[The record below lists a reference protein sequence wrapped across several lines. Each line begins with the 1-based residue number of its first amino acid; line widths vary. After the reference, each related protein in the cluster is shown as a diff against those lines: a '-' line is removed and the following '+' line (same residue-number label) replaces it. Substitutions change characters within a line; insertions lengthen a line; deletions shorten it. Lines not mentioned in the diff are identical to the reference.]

1 MINKR
6 EKSTGNRSRRVLK
19 IIRLET
25 PLYYTLEKLEKTN
38 NFLEKYNLP
47 TFAEEKYGIMI
58 Q

>member
-38 NFLEKYNLP
+38 NFLENYNLP
-47 TFAEEKYGIMI
+47 TFAEEIYGIMI